1 MESKV
6 RVVVLLREELFVAF
20 WRSYH
25 LFTDDVA
32 LPAFLAP
39 LFMRSRV
46 EMSDEKARLEPRLE
60 IGVEPESRL
69 EPLESEPND

>member
-46 EMSDEKARLEPRLE
+46 EMSDEKARLDVRLKLE
-60 IGVEPESRL
+60 VELERRL
-69 EPLESEPND
+69 VPFGSEPND